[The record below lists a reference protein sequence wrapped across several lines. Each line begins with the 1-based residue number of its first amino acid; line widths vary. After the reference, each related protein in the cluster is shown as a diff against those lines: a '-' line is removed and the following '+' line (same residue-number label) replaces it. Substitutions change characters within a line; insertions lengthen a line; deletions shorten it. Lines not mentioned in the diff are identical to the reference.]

1 MEIPDYLKEP
11 LEQIDKQLAEARLSL
26 EDPELVDLAAEEIKS
41 LENQKKSIFDSINT
55 NDQKP
60 IANAQFNN
68 CILEFR
74 PGPGGEEAKIW
85 ALDLMRLYTRFANL
99 KGWKVIQIDEMVIKI
114 NGKAAFELL
123 KNEAG
128 VHRVQRVPVT
138 EAQGRIHT
146 STASVAVL
154 PEISPA
160 QVQLKPEE
168 IQVSFDHAS
177 SHGGQNVNKVSTAV
191 RLLHKPTGI
200 IVECQTQRFQEQNR
214 KIAEDILR
222 SKLWELEEEKRL
234 AQVSQAR
241 AAIGRAMRSE
251 KIRTYNF
258 PQDRVT
264 DHRIKKS
271 WHNLPSILNG
281 NIDEILNETQT
292 NLMITNP

>member
-1 MEIPDYLKEP
+1 MEIPDYLKQPIAE
-11 LEQIDKQLAEARLSL
+11 IDKQIAEAKLSL
-26 EDPELVDLAAEEIKS
+26 ADPELTQLAQEEIQN
-41 LENQKKSIFDSINT
+41 LEKQKELFLDSINSNKT
-55 NDQKP
+55 IEQSSN
-60 IANAQFNN
+60 IFSN

-85 ALDLMRLYTRFANL
+85 AQDLMRLYTRFANL
-99 KGWKVIQIDEMVIKI
+99 KGWKVIQIDDLVIKI
-114 NGKAAFELL
+114 NGKNAFELL

-128 VHRVQRVPVT
+128 VHRVQRVPTT

-154 PEISPA
+154 PEIPSS
-160 QVQLKPEE
+160 VVVLKPEE

-191 RLLHKPTGI
+191 RLLHKPSGI

-222 SKLWELEEEKRL
+222 SKLWEIEEEKRL

-241 AAIGRAMRSE
+241 QAIGRAMRSE

-264 DHRIKKS
+264 DHRIKVS
-271 WHNLPSILNG
+271 WHNLPKILEG
-281 NIDEILNETQT
+281 EIENILTETSQGLLT
-292 NLMITNP
+292 LT

>member
-1 MEIPDYLKEP
+1 MEIPEYLKQP
-11 LEQIDKQLAEARLSL
+11 IEQIDRQIAEAKLSL
-26 EDPELVDLAAEEIKS
+26 ADPVLANLAQEEISRLEQQRKILLDS
-41 LENQKKSIFDSINT
+41 LKT
-55 NDQKP
+55 NDQRP
-60 IANAQFNN
+60 ATNDQFNN

-85 ALDLMRLYTRFANL
+85 ATDLMRLYTRFSNL
-99 KGWKVIQIDEMVIKI
+99 KGWKVIQIDDLVIKI
-114 NGKAAFELL
+114 NGKNAFGLL

-128 VHRVQRVPVT
+128 VHRVQRVPTT

-154 PEISPA
+154 PQISSSI
-160 QVQLKPEE
+160 VELKPEE

-191 RLLHKPTGI
+191 RLLHKPSGI

-222 SKLWELEEEKRL
+222 SKLWEIEEEKRL

-241 AAIGRAMRSE
+241 LAIGRAMRSE

-264 DHRIKKS
+264 DHRIKQS
-271 WHNLPSILNG
+271 WHNLPKILEG
-281 NIDEILNETQT
+281 EIEDILTETNQGLLT
-292 NLMITNP
+292 LS

>member
-1 MEIPDYLKEP
+1 VEIPDYLKQPIAE
-11 LEQIDKQLAEARLSL
+11 IDKQIAEAKLSL
-26 EDPELVDLAAEEIKS
+26 ADPELTQLAQEEIQN
-41 LENQKKSIFDSINT
+41 LEKQKELFLDSINSNKT
-55 NDQKP
+55 IEQSSN
-60 IANAQFNN
+60 IFSN

-85 ALDLMRLYTRFANL
+85 AQDLMRLYTRFANL
-99 KGWKVIQIDEMVIKI
+99 KGWKVIQIDDLVIKI
-114 NGKAAFELL
+114 NGKNAFELL

-128 VHRVQRVPVT
+128 VHRVQRVPTT

-154 PEISPA
+154 PEIPSS
-160 QVQLKPEE
+160 VVVLKPEE

-191 RLLHKPTGI
+191 RLLHKPSGI

-222 SKLWELEEEKRL
+222 SKLWEIEEEKRL

-241 AAIGRAMRSE
+241 QAIGRAMRSE

-264 DHRIKKS
+264 DHRIKVS
-271 WHNLPSILNG
+271 WHNLPKILEG
-281 NIDEILNETQT
+281 EIENILTETSQGLLT
-292 NLMITNP
+292 LT